1 MLRRG
6 IDIRYVVASL
16 RGGDAEP
23 AYETI
28 YCARGQAENLIK
40 QHKAQLASDR
50 TSRRSPLANQ
60 MRLILHTGA
69 YWLLLDLRAAI
80 PSWKSAAA
88 HRVRYHPSASA
99 EDRWSHDRDRKPRS
113 HRARLMLPGGR
124 DVQSRRAQAATVW
137 TMSQRGGDAPRA
149 PIHSPPT
156 RRQRPRSNPSAD
168 PTRAEQTNSSRPK
181 RPSDKAL
188 ACIRWA
194 SRFPADPASQ
204 RFRHPPPLRE

>member
-1 MLRRG
+1 MG
-6 IDIRYVVASL
+6 HIEICAPSTAASPTAYL
-16 RGGDAEP
+16 ITGVPTRHRPDCSGP
-23 AYETI
+23 A
-28 YCARGQAENLIK
+28 RQPD
-40 QHKAQLASDR
+40 ASDPAH
-50 TSRRSPLANQ
+50 RRLLA
-60 MRLILHTGA
+60 
-69 YWLLLDLRAAI
+69 AAR
-80 PSWKSAAA
+80 PARRDPELESAAV

-124 DVQSRRAQAATVW
+124 DVQSRRAQAAAVW

-194 SRFPADPASQ
+194 RRHDWYEPLRR
-204 RFRHPPPLRE
+204 RFRTNS